1 MMNLIKQFFPV
12 FEWAKDYSSSAL
24 KNDAFAG
31 LTVGI
36 MLIPQ
41 GMAYAMIAGLP
52 PVYGLYAALFPQ
64 VVYALMGT
72 SRQLAVGPVAMD
84 SLLVATGLGA
94 LSLSSTGEYIAL
106 ATFLALFMGGIQ
118 LLLGSLKLGFLVNFL
133 SKPVISGFT
142 SAAAI
147 IIALSQLNHLLGIDL
162 PRSNK
167 IHELF
172 SFLLELG
179 PQAHLLSVLISV
191 LGVSFLLLVKRFFP
205 QLPGALIL
213 VLLGTFIAAQ
223 NNWEALGVKVV
234 KEIPEGLPAFQ
245 LPSASL
251 SQSYDLIPLALTLA
265 LIAFMEAISV
275 AKAIEEKEKTNHL
288 NANQELIAL
297 GTANIIGSLF
307 QSYPTTGGF
316 SRTAVNHDAGAKSG
330 VAALFSAAVVG
341 LTLLFFTAFFYH
353 LPTAILGAII
363 LVAVGKL
370 IDLSYPK
377 QLWKNNRNEFYIL
390 VFTFCVT
397 LFIGIK
403 EGIMLGVFVALLY
416 MIYQNTQPHIAVLG
430 RIKDTHYFKN
440 IDRFTK
446 DVVTYP
452 QVLILRF
459 DGQLFFGNQR
469 YFKQA
474 FSALIEAQ
482 EQPIKHLVIAAAPIS
497 YIDATAFEMLSSWM
511 EELNAQGIT
520 IHWTGLNGPLRDRFH
535 KKGVFA
541 PSNKTSIYSSL
552 DAALNAI
559 QGSAPSEIEKSIASQ
574 RNKI

>member
-1 MMNLIKQFFPV
+1 MKQFFPV
-12 FEWAKDYSSSAL
+12 FEWAKEYSSSTL
-24 KNDAFAG
+24 KSDAFAG

-64 VVYALMGT
+64 LIYALMGT

-84 SLLVATGLGA
+84 SLLVAAGLGT
-94 LSLSSTGEYIAL
+94 LSLNTTEAYIAL
-106 ATFLALFMGGIQ
+106 ASFLALFMGGTQ

-142 SAAAI
+142 SAAAF

-167 IHELF
+167 LHELF
-172 SFLLELG
+172 HFLLELG

-191 LGVSFLLLVKRFFP
+191 LGVSFLILIKRFYP

-213 VLLGTFIAAQ
+213 VILSTFIAAQ
-223 NNWEALGVKVV
+223 NNWEGIGVRVV
-234 KEIPEGLPAFQ
+234 KEIPKGLPSFQ
-245 LPSASL
+245 IPTATL
-251 SQSYDLIPLALTLA
+251 SQVYDLIPLAITLA

-275 AKAIEEKEKTNHL
+275 AKAIEEKEKSNHL

-307 QSYPTTGGF
+307 QSYPATGGF
-316 SRTAVNHDAGAKSG
+316 SRTAVNHDAGAKTG
-330 VAALFSAAVVG
+330 VAAIFSAVVVG
-341 LTLLFFTAFFYH
+341 LTLLFFTTFFYH
-353 LPTAILGAII
+353 LPTSVLGAII
-363 LVAVGKL
+363 LVAVAKL

-377 QLWKNNRNEFYIL
+377 RLWKNNRNEFYIL
-390 VFTFCVT
+390 VFTFFVT
-397 LFIGIK
+397 LFIGIT

-469 YFKQA
+469 YFKQQ
-474 FSALIEAQ
+474 FSALIKKQ
-482 EQPIKHLVIAAAPIS
+482 KQPLKHLVIAAAPIS
-497 YIDATAFEMLSSWM
+497 YIDATAFEMVSSWM
-511 EELNAQGIT
+511 EELNGQGIT
-520 IHWTGLNGPLRDRFH
+520 IHWTGLNGP
-535 KKGVFA
+535 
-541 PSNKTSIYSSL
+541 
-552 DAALNAI
+552 
-559 QGSAPSEIEKSIASQ
+559 
-574 RNKI
+574 

>member
-1 MMNLIKQFFPV
+1 
-12 FEWAKDYSSSAL
+12 
-24 KNDAFAG
+24 
-31 LTVGI
+31 
-36 MLIPQ
+36 
-41 GMAYAMIAGLP
+41 
-52 PVYGLYAALFPQ
+52 
-64 VVYALMGT
+64 
-72 SRQLAVGPVAMD
+72 
-84 SLLVATGLGA
+84 
-94 LSLSSTGEYIAL
+94 
-106 ATFLALFMGGIQ
+106 
-118 LLLGSLKLGFLVNFL
+118 
-133 SKPVISGFT
+133 
-142 SAAAI
+142 
-147 IIALSQLNHLLGIDL
+147 
-162 PRSNK
+162 
-167 IHELF
+167 
-172 SFLLELG
+172 
-179 PQAHLLSVLISV
+179 
-191 LGVSFLLLVKRFFP
+191 
-205 QLPGALIL
+205 
-213 VLLGTFIAAQ
+213 
-223 NNWEALGVKVV
+223 
-234 KEIPEGLPAFQ
+234 
-245 LPSASL
+245 
-251 SQSYDLIPLALTLA
+251 
-265 LIAFMEAISV
+265 MEAISV
-275 AKAIEEKEKTNHL
+275 AKAIEEKEKTNRL

-390 VFTFCVT
+390 VFTFCIT
-397 LFIGIK
+397 LFVGIK

-459 DGQLFFGNQR
+459 DGPLFFGNQR

-474 FSALIEAQ
+474 FSALIEAH
-482 EQPIKHLVIAAAPIS
+482 ELPTKHLVIAAAPIS
-497 YIDATAFEMLSSWM
+497 YIDATAFEMLSIWM
-511 EELNAQGIT
+511 EELNTQGIA

-535 KKGVFA
+535 KKGVFD
-541 PSNKTSIYSSL
+541 PSHKTSIYSSL

>member
-1 MMNLIKQFFPV
+1 MNLIKQFFPI
-12 FEWAKDYSSSAL
+12 FNWAKAYSSSAL

-31 LTVGI
+31 ITVGI

-64 VVYALMGT
+64 IIYALMGT

-84 SLLVATGLGA
+84 SLLVAAGLRA
-94 LSLSSTGEYIAL
+94 LSLDSTEAYIAL
-106 ATFLALFMGGIQ
+106 ATFLALFMGTIQ
-118 LLLGSLKLGFLVNFL
+118 LLLGGLKLGFLVNFL
-133 SKPVISGFT
+133 SKPVMSGFT

-162 PRSNK
+162 PRSNQ

-172 SFLLELG
+172 SFLLKLG

-191 LGVSFLLLVKRFFP
+191 LGVSFLVLIKRHFP

-213 VLLGTFIAAQ
+213 VLLSTFIAAQ
-223 NNWEALGVKVV
+223 NNWETLGVRVV
-234 KEIPEGLPAFQ
+234 KEIPDGLPSFQ
-245 LPSASL
+245 FPSATL
-251 SQSYDLIPLALTLA
+251 NQVYDLIPLALTLA

-297 GTANIIGSLF
+297 GTANIVGSLF

-316 SRTAVNHDAGAKSG
+316 SRTAVNHDSGAKTG

-341 LTLLFFTAFFYH
+341 ITLLFFTVFFYH
-353 LPTAILGAII
+353 LPNAVLGAII

-370 IDLSYPK
+370 IDFSYPK

-390 VFTFCVT
+390 LFTFCIT

-403 EGIMLGVFVALLY
+403 EGILLGVFVALLY

-440 IDRFTK
+440 INRFTE

-474 FSALIEAQ
+474 FSALIKAQ
-482 EQPIKHLVIAAAPIS
+482 EIPVKHLVIAAAPIN
-497 YIDATAFEMLSSWM
+497 YIDATAFEMLTGWM
-511 EELNAQGIT
+511 KELNKQGIN

-535 KKGVFA
+535 KNGIFNH
-541 PSNKTSIYSSL
+541 SHKTSIYSSL
-552 DAALNAI
+552 DAALNTI
-559 QGSAPSEIEKSIASQ
+559 HGSAPSEIEKTIASQ

>member
-1 MMNLIKQFFPV
+1 MNLIKQFFPI
-12 FEWAKDYSSSAL
+12 FNWAKAYSSSAL

-31 LTVGI
+31 ITVGI

-64 VVYALMGT
+64 VIYALMGT

-84 SLLVATGLGA
+84 SLLVAAGLGA
-94 LSLSSTGEYIAL
+94 LSLDSTEAYIAL
-106 ATFLALFMGGIQ
+106 ATFLALFMGTIQ
-118 LLLGSLKLGFLVNFL
+118 LLLGGLKLGLLVNFL
-133 SKPVISGFT
+133 SKPVINGFT

-147 IIALSQLNHLLGIDL
+147 IIALSQLNHLLGIDF
-162 PRSNK
+162 PKSK
-167 IHELF
+167 QIHELF
-172 SFLLELG
+172 SFLLKLG

-191 LGVSFLLLVKRFFP
+191 LGVSFLVLIKRYFP

-213 VLLGTFIAAQ
+213 VLLSTFIAAQ
-223 NNWEALGVKVV
+223 NNWETLGVKLV
-234 KEIPEGLPAFQ
+234 KEIPDGLPSFQ
-245 LPSASL
+245 FPSATL
-251 SQSYDLIPLALTLA
+251 NQVYDLIPLALTLA

-316 SRTAVNHDAGAKSG
+316 SRTAVNHDSGAKTG

-341 LTLLFFTAFFYH
+341 ITLLFFTAFFYH
-353 LPTAILGAII
+353 LPNAVLGAVI

-370 IDLSYPK
+370 IDFSYPK

-390 VFTFCVT
+390 LFTFCIT

-403 EGIMLGVFVALLY
+403 EGILLGVFVALLY

-440 IDRFTK
+440 INRFTE

-474 FSALIEAQ
+474 FSALVKAQ
-482 EQPIKHLVIAAAPIS
+482 ETPVKHLVIAAAPIN
-497 YIDATAFEMLSSWM
+497 YIDATAFEMLTEWM
-511 EELNAQGIT
+511 KELNKQGIS

-535 KKGVFA
+535 KNGVF
-541 PSNKTSIYSSL
+541 SHSHKTSIYSSL
-552 DAALNAI
+552 DAALNTI
-559 QGSAPSEIEKSIASQ
+559 HGSAPTEIEKTIASQ

>member
-52 PVYGLYAALFPQ
+52 PVYGLYAAIFPQ

-84 SLLVATGLGA
+84 SLLVAAGLGA

-162 PRSNK
+162 PRGNK

-251 SQSYDLIPLALTLA
+251 SQTYDLIALALTLA

-469 YFKQA
+469 YFKQE

-497 YIDATAFEMLSSWM
+497 YIDATAFEMLSSWI
-511 EELNAQGIT
+511 EELNTQGIT
-520 IHWTGLNGPLRDRFH
+520 IHWTGLNGPSRDRFH

-541 PSNKTSIYSSL
+541 PSNNISIYSSL

>member
-1 MMNLIKQFFPV
+1 MNLIKQFFPI
-12 FEWAKDYSSSAL
+12 FNWAKSYSSSAL

-31 LTVGI
+31 ITVGI

-64 VVYALMGT
+64 VIYALMGT

-84 SLLVATGLGA
+84 SLLVAAGLGA
-94 LSLSSTGEYIAL
+94 LSLDSTEAYIAL
-106 ATFLALFMGGIQ
+106 ATFLALFMGTIQ
-118 LLLGSLKLGFLVNFL
+118 LLLGGLKLGLLVNFL
-133 SKPVISGFT
+133 SKPVINGFT

-147 IIALSQLNHLLGIDL
+147 IIALSQLNHLLGIDF
-162 PRSNK
+162 PKSK
-167 IHELF
+167 QIHELF
-172 SFLLELG
+172 SFLLKLG

-191 LGVSFLLLVKRFFP
+191 LGVSFLVLIKRYFP

-213 VLLGTFIAAQ
+213 VLLSTFIAAQ
-223 NNWEALGVKVV
+223 NNWETLGVKLV
-234 KEIPEGLPAFQ
+234 KEIPDGLPSFQ
-245 LPSASL
+245 FPSATL
-251 SQSYDLIPLALTLA
+251 NQVYDLIPLALTLA

-316 SRTAVNHDAGAKSG
+316 SRTAVNHDSGAKTG

-341 LTLLFFTAFFYH
+341 ITLLFFTAFFYH
-353 LPTAILGAII
+353 LPNAVLGAVI

-370 IDLSYPK
+370 IDFSYPK

-390 VFTFCVT
+390 LFTFCIT

-403 EGIMLGVFVALLY
+403 EGILLGVFVALLY

-440 IDRFTK
+440 INRFTE

-474 FSALIEAQ
+474 FSALVKAQ
-482 EQPIKHLVIAAAPIS
+482 ETPVKHLVIAAAPIN
-497 YIDATAFEMLSSWM
+497 YIDATAFEMLTEWM
-511 EELNAQGIT
+511 KELNKQGIS

-535 KKGVFA
+535 KNGVF
-541 PSNKTSIYSSL
+541 SHSHKTSIYSSL
-552 DAALNAI
+552 DAALNTI
-559 QGSAPSEIEKSIASQ
+559 HGSAPTEIEKTIASQ

>member
-1 MMNLIKQFFPV
+1 MNLIKQFFPV
-12 FEWAKDYSSSAL
+12 FEWAKEYSYSAL
-24 KNDAFAG
+24 KSDAFAG

-64 VVYALMGT
+64 LIYALMGT

-84 SLLVATGLGA
+84 SLLVAAGLGA
-94 LSLSSTGEYIAL
+94 LSLNTTEAYIAL
-106 ATFLALFMGGIQ
+106 ASFLALFMGGTQ

-147 IIALSQLNHLLGIDL
+147 IIAFSQLNHLLGIDF

-167 IHELF
+167 LHELF

-179 PQAHLLSVLISV
+179 PQAHLLSIIISV
-191 LGVSFLLLVKRFFP
+191 LGVSFLILIKRFYP

-213 VLLGTFIAAQ
+213 VILSTFIAAQ
-223 NNWEALGVKVV
+223 NNWEGIGVRVV
-234 KEIPEGLPAFQ
+234 KEIPEGLPSFQ
-245 LPSASL
+245 IPTATL
-251 SQSYDLIPLALTLA
+251 SQVYDLIPLAITLA

-275 AKAIEEKEKTNHL
+275 AKAIEEKEKSNHL

-307 QSYPTTGGF
+307 QSYPATGGF
-316 SRTAVNHDAGAKSG
+316 SRTAVNHDAGAKTG
-330 VAALFSAAVVG
+330 VAAIFSAVVVG
-341 LTLLFFTAFFYH
+341 LTLLFFTTFFYH
-353 LPTAILGAII
+353 LPTSVLGAII
-363 LVAVGKL
+363 LVAVAKL

-377 QLWKNNRNEFYIL
+377 RLWKNNRNEFYIL
-390 VFTFCVT
+390 VFTFFVT
-397 LFIGIK
+397 LFIGIT

-469 YFKQA
+469 YFKQQ
-474 FSALIEAQ
+474 FSVLISTQ
-482 EQPIKHLVIAAAPIS
+482 EEPLKHLVIAAAPIN

-511 EELNAQGIT
+511 EELNGQGIT

-535 KKGVFA
+535 KKGAFS
-541 PSNKTSIYSSL
+541 PSHKISIYSSL

-559 QGSAPSEIEKSIASQ
+559 QGSDPSEIEKTIALQ